1 MPDAQINAETA
12 SNVRKAINDLK
23 YRISNL
29 YNHID
34 GNNEEEKNSFN
45 EKRKLLAEEVKR
57 IQKDQNDLETELNNE
72 KNLNENKLNQLNQ
85 GAVLLKKEIEEFE
98 KKIATKSHEKENE
111 IKNNNNP
118 ETSKSEDL
126 SLEFV
131 DNKNKANPEDSDLSM
146 VIKDKDGNVKL
157 EINGDELYKA
167 LDLKTSQHTD
177 FFKKEDRDFMK
188 VVEGLLPTSIGGKP
202 EWGALTIAA
211 PIVVFNML
219 MNTMICVLA
228 NLETLNIE
236 RDEKRKKLTEECKNL
251 SQTEMEGRMGN
262 DMLTS
267 WALTPSRSKEEVDMK
282 LGILKNQGFHINESI
297 QEKMRN
303 VPNSPLVTMAG
314 GIPGGLL
321 YSAGNASYENGDKLM
336 DLKARMEGYKK
347 NPNYKVAQENIN
359 KNLAHIMKDKTP
371 LPQIKESMDKID
383 ELMNPW
389 QAAQDKIENE
399 KFNTEAKKS
408 IQQNPDENK
417 PIKSKESINNPAK
430 PSDIPNDVQKEKI
443 SQENPLEQKPINQIE
458 SGNEKALNELTGGGF
473 AAKEKMRQQQNT
485 SNEQTR

>member
-34 GNNEEEKNSFN
+34 GNNEEKKNSFN
-45 EKRKLLAEEVKR
+45 EKRELLAEEVKR
-57 IQKDQNDLETELNNE
+57 IQKKQKEIETELNNE

-146 VIKDKDGNVKL
+146 VIKDKDGNVNL

-167 LDLKTSQHTD
+167 LDLKTSQHTN

-282 LGILKNQGFHINESI
+282 LGILKAQGFDIDKTI
-297 QEKMRN
+297 QDTMREL
-303 VPNSPLVTMAG
+303 PNSPLVTMSG

-321 YSAGNASYENGDKLM
+321 YNTIDGSYKNGDKLK
-336 DLKARMEGYKK
+336 DLKARMDGYKQNK
-347 NPNYKVAQENIN
+347 HYEVARDSIN

-371 LPQIKESMDKID
+371 LPQIKESVEKID
-383 ELMNPW
+383 ELMDRW
-389 QAAQDKIENE
+389 QTEYNKIKNE
-399 KFNTEAKKS
+399 QLNAEAKKS

-417 PIKSKESINNPAK
+417 PINSKESINNPAN
-430 PSDIPNDVQKEKI
+430 PNDIPKDVQKEKI
-443 SQENPLEQKPINQIE
+443 ASQGNPIEQKSNVVEYGSKNE
-458 SGNEKALNELTGGGF
+458 SFEEREKRRAEEN
-473 AAKEKMRQQQNT
+473 AAKNT
-485 SNEQTR
+485 NNEMKR